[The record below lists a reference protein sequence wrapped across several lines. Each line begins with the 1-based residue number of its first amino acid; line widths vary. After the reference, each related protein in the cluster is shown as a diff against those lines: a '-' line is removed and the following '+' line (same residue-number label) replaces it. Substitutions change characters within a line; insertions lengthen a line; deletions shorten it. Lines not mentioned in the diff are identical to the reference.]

1 MVLLSHHRLVYI
13 KSQELHELAWLLWR
27 RAFFQGVVGFLNM
40 LPIGHF
46 FWYVQDLLRMSEK
59 IDHLVD
65 SLGMFSFKITD
76 GTDFILLYP
85 LLFVRGV
92 SGTMFTNLHP

>member
-27 RAFFQGVVGFLNM
+27 RAFFQGAVNFLYT
-40 LPIGHF
+40 LSVGHF
-46 FWYVQDLLRMSEK
+46 FQYVQDLLRMSEK

-76 GTDFILLYP
+76 KTT
-85 LLFVRGV
+85 LFLVV
-92 SGTMFTNLHP
+92 YFFF